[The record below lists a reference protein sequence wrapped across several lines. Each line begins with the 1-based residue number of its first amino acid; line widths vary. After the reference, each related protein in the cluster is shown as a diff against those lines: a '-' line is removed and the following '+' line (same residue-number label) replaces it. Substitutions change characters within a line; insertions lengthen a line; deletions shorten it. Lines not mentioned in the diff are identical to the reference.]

1 MVQIPEY
8 TRREN
13 ARPMQRGGMS
23 LSVPGALTDPSVGN
37 VASKKILGLSK
48 DLADVV
54 VNMKERRDD
63 GIVSAFM
70 NQYDKDSTDKLLQL
84 KDRYRGQDSRKVMSE
99 FQKWRDTYI
108 SEHSSYDPDSAK
120 EGVVYLE
127 DDAQNRIA
135 KQKLDAANVRDI
147 NSISAYIA
155 REEEGFR
162 VNNIKVSVENS
173 SLRIMSEDIL
183 PNAEIEKTS
192 IASNIADLYRGQSK
206 EFIKKATDDVLDG
219 AIYSNIMRNSQSDP
233 LGSIARYNDKTFTRE
248 LSDSSRMK
256 AKEELIKSFKNY
268 TAQVMAED
276 AAYQKPSSLALPS
289 LLNNEFFSGVD
300 VNKLMREIT
309 DEAGRR
315 EKDILQTKH
324 ENSVRLQNDMILKV
338 VNPDGTINP
347 NALTPEDMM
356 NISATE
362 GGAQTIN
369 LLNQVRVNTQNDNY
383 NIENGLERLPLSD
396 NDLVKYNTIMNR
408 VNTGYYSTLGEM
420 YDDISM
426 MPAVAQNE
434 IVGTF
439 IGNLKYNKDVGV
451 LKDKGIDIEK
461 EIKSSYK
468 LLFGLDPNN
477 NDSSYRMFR
486 NDMIDKVRGM
496 QIMGDKLDTTSIKV
510 AAQSVRENIDEGH
523 ADMYAV
529 RRVVMDLDRK
539 RKENYS
545 AGEIQDYSDLQKWAA
560 QASND
565 ADLDDVF
572 DKASMKRFN
581 DLIINGDVEGAIL
594 MLNYYRA
601 NKASYEKMKQPERE
615 ARKRNFWNNLSES
628 YNYFVENR
636 I

>member
-13 ARPMQRGGMS
+13 ARPMQRGGMNFGMPDALARPTGLAES
-23 LSVPGALTDPSVGN
+23 GKKALKLSSE
-37 VASKKILGLSK
+37 
-48 DLADVV
+48 LADVY
-54 VNMKERRDD
+54 VNMKERRDS

-70 NQYDKDSTDKLLQL
+70 NQYDKDSTAKILQL
-84 KDRYRGQDSRKVMSE
+84 RDKYRGQNANKVMSE
-99 FQKWRDTYI
+99 FQKWRDGYI
-108 SEHSSYDPDSAK
+108 AEHSSYDPDSAK
-120 EGVVYLE
+120 EGVIYLE
-127 DDAQNRIA
+127 DQAQNRIA
-135 KQKLDAANVRDI
+135 KEKLDSANVRDI
-147 NSISAYIA
+147 NSISSYIA
-155 REEEGFR
+155 REEETFR
-162 VNNIKVSVENS
+162 TNNLKIAIENGATK
-173 SLRIMSEDIL
+173 IMSEDIL
-183 PNAEIEKTS
+183 ENAQIDKT
-192 IASNIADLYRGQSK
+192 AMYNNFADLYRGQSK
-206 EFIKKATDDVLDG
+206 EFIKKAADDVLDG

-233 LGSIARYNDKTFTRE
+233 LSSIARYNDKTFTKE
-248 LSDSSRMK
+248 MSDGTRAK

-268 TAQVMAED
+268 TSQALAED
-276 AAYQKPSSLALPS
+276 AAYMRPSSLSLPS
-289 LLNNEFFSGVD
+289 LLNNEFFQDVD
-300 VNKLMREIT
+300 ANRLMKEIT

-362 GGAQTIN
+362 GGANTIN

-396 NDLVKYNTIMNR
+396 ADLTKYSSIMNR
-408 VNTGYYSTLGEM
+408 VNSGYYSTLGEM

-434 IVGTF
+434 IIGTF
-439 IGNLKYNKDVGV
+439 VGNLKYRKDVGI

-461 EIKSSYK
+461 EIQSSYK

-477 NDSSYRMFR
+477 NDSSFRMFR
-486 NDMIDKVRGM
+486 NDMIDKIRGM
-496 QIMGDKLDTTSIKV
+496 QITGDKLDSASIKV
-510 AAQSVRENIDEGH
+510 AAQTVRENIDEGH
-523 ADMYAV
+523 EDMYKV
-529 RRVVMDLDRK
+529 RKVLMDLDRK
-539 RKENYS
+539 RKSNYS
-545 AGEIQDYSDLQKWAA
+545 AGTIQDYSSLFDWATEA
-560 QASND
+560 ANA

-581 DLIINGDVEGAIL
+581 NLIINGDVDGALL

-601 NKASYEKMKQPERE
+601 NKLSYEKMKQPERE
-615 ARKRNFWNNLSES
+615 ARKRNFWNNMSES
-628 YNYFVENR
+628 YTYVVENR
-636 I
+636 L